1 MSGGIFIRIFKKGA
15 VQHEVNR
22 IERTVIQIS
31 PGSRVK
37 LQKTRREI
45 WVLFLCKETTLV
57 S

>member
-15 VQHEVNR
+15 KKHEVSR
-22 IERTVIQIS
+22 IEGMVIQIS

-45 WVLFLCKETTLV
+45 WVLFLCKEITLV

>member
-1 MSGGIFIRIFKKGA
+1 MSGGIFIRNFKKGA
-15 VQHEVNR
+15 AKHEVNR

-45 WVLFLCKETTLV
+45 WVLFLCKEITLV

>member
-1 MSGGIFIRIFKKGA
+1 M
-15 VQHEVNR
+15 QHEVNR

>member
-1 MSGGIFIRIFKKGA
+1 MSGGVFIRNFKKGVA
-15 VQHEVNR
+15 KHEVSR
-22 IERTVIQIS
+22 IEGMVIQIS

-45 WVLFLCKETTLV
+45 WVLFLCKEITLV

>member
-15 VQHEVNR
+15 KKHEVNR

-31 PGSRVK
+31 PRSRVK

-45 WVLFLCKETTLV
+45 WVLFLCKEITLV

>member
-15 VQHEVNR
+15 KKHEVNR

-31 PGSRVK
+31 PRSRVK
-37 LQKTRREI
+37 LQRTRREI
-45 WVLFLCKETTLV
+45 WVLFLCKEIRLV